1 MFASAQKRTVPMAKL
16 EQDMAEGRQLA
27 DTPRER
33 WRTMEQGKP
42 FYDRKVLIYS
52 MLDAKLP
59 GLDLDTF
66 MSCYND
72 KAQDTGS
79 RTGDVRLLQDI
90 AKAAGSLEDLSEPV
104 LLRAAAE
111 AIQRYLYVFDLD
123 D

>member
-42 FYDRKVLIYS
+42 YYDRKVLIYS
-52 MLDAKLP
+52 MLDAKLQ

-72 KAQDTGS
+72 KAQDMVTKS
-79 RTGDVRLLQDI
+79 
-90 AKAAGSLEDLSEPV
+90 KARKAPTLSC
-104 LLRAAAE
+104 
-111 AIQRYLYVFDLD
+111 
-123 D
+123 